1 MVSCSNGSLPNEVS
15 NKRPLENGGM
25 PKYKPR
31 KVSSVRDFPPRCGPN
46 AVPVNSRPEE
56 AFCSKVA
63 GSRDAQGAVNLELTN
78 TMLECQSREEVS
90 SPTSSTPR
98 HHAGGNGSI
107 DAPMTET
114 FDTLMK
120 KAKENVAFSMKLVKE
135 IGSVGTKITDDDQS
149 HRQQAVYNPVEI
161 ERDKQLGTYVGN
173 VETTVINSVMDEV
186 QEVMLESD
194 LVGVDIV
201 KDINTLDQSG
211 DRSLL
216 EELKED
222 IGVSSFPKSS
232 IEVTKSL
239 GDPLEFSSICGSIQ
253 PGTSIRQRDKYR
265 PRRVSAVRDFPPHC
279 GINVSLLIEK
289 EKGVAGLGKDSLN
302 KTEEVELT
310 PEAIMSTDASE
321 REITSEMPMAF
332 KECLDGLYNVSVEI
346 EESGTLNGSA
356 GRELLGEMTVATAEG
371 DMMGFEEYNRD
382 LQHVITETNGASPG
396 SDSMSKAKALVNT
409 RIEDVGGSVGKEV
422 ATFSPDRNDKD
433 MAPHSDITS
442 RNEVNREVVHGLM
455 AAPYCPWRKSKAS
468 LNSPNGGTDGLKRRK
483 QNVSLQKKPEAYT
496 LNTNVEANSSGYPSP
511 KNKRPVS
518 HDRDKTHGKSTF
530 INEGDH
536 HAGHKGIH
544 EATPI
549 SMFKADVDSSDNDS
563 VEPIRKN
570 VVDCSPGDSDQGMN
584 LHNAFGS
591 KDVVDKEVV
600 HGLTAAPNCPW
611 KKEKTIVNSNG
622 RTSGA
627 KKRKPNLSWRQKF
640 KAVAIKSK
648 PEMKSPGLSS
658 KKKNKVHMSN
668 DVNEGP
674 DTSALGDDGD
684 FATNSSVSRNL
695 EEFEIS
701 FPRFGPKSSGHG
713 DDRNRVRE
721 TLRLF
726 NASCRKLLQR
736 EEEEEEE
743 EEGNLVEG
751 GEEGRSKQSGRKV
764 RRIDLMASQALKT
777 NGKYVNTTKRI
788 GAVPGVE
795 VGDEFQ
801 YRVELAVV
809 GIHFPFQSGIDS
821 MKVDELL
828 LATSIVTS
836 GAYQDDAE
844 NADVLRYCGQ
854 GGNVIGKSKQPED
867 QKLERGNLALKNCI
881 DKKTPVRVV
890 RGWKEMVRVDP
901 LDSKPKMVT
910 SYVYDGLYTVTDC
923 CTEKGPH
930 GKQVFMFELRRN
942 PGQPDLA
949 WKELKKSSK
958 SKVRPGLCVT
968 DISCGK
974 ERIPIWAV
982 NTIDDGKPPAFNYI
996 SKMMYPDWYSP
1007 NPPEGCNC
1015 VGQCSASKKCACAHR
1030 NGGAIPYN
1038 HNGALVETKTLVYE
1052 CGPHCKCPPSCYNK
1066 ATQRGIKFQLEIFK
1080 TEYRGWGVRAL
1091 SSIPSGSFICE
1102 YVGELLDDIEAEE
1115 RIGND
1120 EYLFDIGQNLI
1131 DSPANSDD
1139 EEMTAELKG
1148 GGCTIDALTYGNVG
1162 RFINHSCAPN
1172 LWAQNVIYDNDDKRM
1187 PHVMLFAMENIPPLQ
1202 ELTYSYNYSLGQ
1214 IRDSEGNVK
1223 VKNCYCGAAG
1233 CNGRLY

>member
-1 MVSCSNGSLPNEVS
+1 MVSCSNGSLSDEVS
-15 NKRPLENGGM
+15 NKRPLENGCV

-31 KVSSVRDFPPRCGPN
+31 KVSSVRDFPPRSGPN
-46 AVPVNSRPEE
+46 AVPVNLRPEE
-56 AFCSKVA
+56 SVCSNAA
-63 GSRDAQGAVNLELTN
+63 GSRDDPGVVNLELPN

-98 HHAGGNGSI
+98 HCAGVNGSI
-107 DAPMTET
+107 DVSMTET
-114 FDTLMK
+114 FDTLIE
-120 KAKENVAFSMKLVKE
+120 KAEENIAASMKLVEE
-135 IGSVGTKITDDDQS
+135 IGSVGTKIPDDDES
-149 HRQQAVYNPVEI
+149 HRQQAVCNPVEI
-161 ERDKQLGTYVGN
+161 ERDEQLGTYVGN
-173 VETTVINSVMDEV
+173 VETTVINGLMDEA
-186 QEVMLESD
+186 QEVMPESD
-194 LVGVDIV
+194 LVGVNIV
-201 KDINTLDQSG
+201 KDIDTLDQSG
-211 DRSLL
+211 GRSLL

-222 IGVSSFPKSS
+222 IGETSFQNSG
-232 IEVTKSL
+232 IEVAKSL
-239 GDPLEFSSICGSIQ
+239 GDPLEFSAICGSIQ
-253 PGTSIRQRDKYR
+253 PGPSIRPRDKYR
-265 PRRVSAVRDFPPHC
+265 PRRVSAVRDFPPRC

-289 EKGVAGLGKDSLN
+289 EKGMAGLGKDSLN
-302 KTEEVELT
+302 RTEEAELT
-310 PEAIMSTDASE
+310 PKPIMSTDASE
-321 REITSEMPMAF
+321 REITSEMPMAS
-332 KECLDGLYNVSVEI
+332 KKCPDGLYNVSVEI
-346 EESGTLNGSA
+346 EESEALNDSV
-356 GRELLGEMTVATAEG
+356 GRGLLGEMTVATAEG
-371 DMMGFEEYNRD
+371 DGMEFEEYNRD
-382 LQHVITETNGASPG
+382 LLYGITEENGASPG
-396 SDSMSKAKALVNT
+396 SDTLSKASVNT

-433 MAPHSDITS
+433 MHPHGDITS
-442 RNEVNREVVHGLM
+442 RNELNREVVHGLM

-468 LNSPNGGTDGLKRRK
+468 SNSPNGGTDGLKRRM
-483 QNVSLQKKPEAYT
+483 QNVSLQKKPEANT
-496 LNTNVEANSSGYPSP
+496 LNTNVEANSSVSPSS
-511 KNKRPVS
+511 KNKSPVS
-518 HDRDKTHGKSTF
+518 DDRDKMHSKPTF
-530 INEGDH
+530 IDEGDH
-536 HAGHKGIH
+536 HAGSKGIR

-570 VVDCSPGDSDQGMN
+570 VVDSSPGDSDQGRN
-584 LHNAFGS
+584 LHNAFVS
-591 KDVVDKEVV
+591 KDVVDRVVV
-600 HGLTAAPNCPW
+600 HGLMAAPNCPW
-611 KKEKTIVNSNG
+611 KKEKAIVNSNG
-622 RTSGA
+622 KTSGA
-627 KKRKPNLSWRQKF
+627 KKMKQNLSWRQKF
-640 KAVAIKSK
+640 MAVAIKSK

-658 KKKNKVHMSN
+658 KKKKKVHMSN

-674 DTSALGDDGD
+674 DALVLGDDGDHDGD
-684 FATNSSVSRNL
+684 FATNSPVSRNL
-695 EEFEIS
+695 EECEIS

-713 DDRNRVRE
+713 DDRNKVRE

-726 NASCRKLLQR
+726 NATCRKLLQR
-736 EEEEEEE
+736 EEEEV
-743 EEGNLVEG
+743 GNLVE
-751 GEEGRSKQSGRKV
+751 GEEGRSKQSGRKL
-764 RRIDLMASQALKT
+764 RRIDLIASQALKT
-777 NGKYVNTTKRI
+777 KGKYVNTTKRI

-854 GGNVIGKSKQPED
+854 GGNVLGKSKQPED

-890 RGWKEMVRVDP
+890 RGWKEMVRIDP

-982 NTIDDGKPPAFNYI
+982 NTIDDGKPPPFNYI

-1015 VGQCSASKKCACAHR
+1015 VGLCSVRKKCACAHR
-1030 NGGAIPYN
+1030 NDGAIPYN
-1038 HNGALVETKTLVYE
+1038 RNGALVETKTLVYE

-1080 TEYRGWGVRAL
+1080 TEARGWGVRAL

-1102 YVGELLDDIEAEE
+1102 YVGELLDDVEAEE
-1115 RIGND
+1115 KIGND

-1172 LWAQNVIYDNDDKRM
+1172 LWAQNVIYDNEDKRM

-1202 ELTYSYNYSLGQ
+1202 ELTYSYNYSFGQ
-1214 IRDSEGNVK
+1214 IRDSDGNVK
-1223 VKNCYCGAAG
+1223 VKSCYCGAAG
-1233 CNGRLY
+1233 CSGRLY